1 MRFLICGLGS
11 IGQRHY
17 RNLKSLGYDDL
28 IVYRTRSGANKDF
41 VQKFTDEFHPVVFYD
56 LDEALKQKPD
66 AVFITNPTIFHM
78 PLALKAAASGC
89 NLFMEKPISHNWDGV
104 LELCRL
110 AENKKLVTYVGH
122 QLRFHPLVETAKKW
136 LEEGRIGKAVSAEA
150 EMAERVT
157 KWHPWE
163 DYRQSYAC
171 RKNLGGGVLLAQVHE
186 FDYLYWFFGPVKEV
200 VSFYGK
206 LGDLEMDVEDVAK
219 VLIRFEQG
227 VIASVSVD
235 YLQFPARQLFHLV
248 GTKGTLSWDYYNLR
262 LKTYDGS
269 ADESVGLPEGFQR
282 NDVYVAELRHF
293 IDCVKH
299 GKPTIND
306 VRQGAEVLKIA
317 LLAKGEFGF

>member
-1 MRFLICGLGS
+1 M
-11 IGQRHY
+11 
-17 RNLKSLGYDDL
+17 
-28 IVYRTRSGANKDF
+28 
-41 VQKFTDEFHPVVFYD
+41 
-56 LDEALKQKPD
+56 EA
-66 AVFITNPTIFHM
+66 
-78 PLALKAAASGC
+78 
-89 NLFMEKPISHNWDGV
+89 
-104 LELCRL
+104 
-110 AENKKLVTYVGH
+110 
-122 QLRFHPLVETAKKW
+122 AKRW